1 MRGMTLG
8 LLVCVALGASGCSS
22 GQQGRDFS
30 IPKDLCGVSVPEKAL
45 GTLLPSSG
53 ERVDVAESAPASDS
67 VKTCEVSVDGDE
79 VLSVERQRVDAS
91 RSAWNIASYDH
102 RIGQAETAD
111 DETVAYAGRAA
122 VSVVPCGEEKAVS
135 SYVRVLAPGRSDKE
149 AMRELISGY
158 TASLRG
164 QDPCG

>member
-1 MRGMTLG
+1 MALG
-8 LLVCVALGASGCSS
+8 ILVCVAVGISGCSS
-22 GQQGRDFS
+22 ERQGRDFS
-30 IPKDLCGVSVPEKAL
+30 VPKDLCGVSVPEKAL
-45 GTLLPSSG
+45 GALLPSSG
-53 ERVDVAESAPASDS
+53 ERVDVAEGASAGGS
-67 VKTCEVSVDGDE
+67 VETCEVSVDGDA

-102 RIGQAETAD
+102 RIGQVETAD

-122 VSVVPCGEEKAVS
+122 VSVVSCGEEKAVS
-135 SYVRVLAPGRSDKE
+135 SYVRVLAPGRSGKK